1 MQRPSILGLT
11 VGAGHPGSGRAR
23 PQLPGKAPDPGAAW
37 QQDEVREAGIRLV
50 STRRRSFDALF
61 ACSGFDNFI
70 PSASSSL
77 DFICNFSFSPSTT
90 TCACRP
96 RV

>member
-1 MQRPSILGLT
+1 
-11 VGAGHPGSGRAR
+11 VGAGHPRSGRAR

-37 QQDEVREAGIRLV
+37 QQDEVREAGIRVV

-77 DFICNFSFSPSTT
+77 SRLHLQFFFFSINHHL
-90 TCACRP
+90 
-96 RV
+96 RVPT